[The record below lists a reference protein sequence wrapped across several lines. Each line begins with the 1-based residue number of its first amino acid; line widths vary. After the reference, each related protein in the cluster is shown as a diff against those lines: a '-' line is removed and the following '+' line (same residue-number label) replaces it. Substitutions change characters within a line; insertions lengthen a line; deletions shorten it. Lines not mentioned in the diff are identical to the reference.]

1 MKVKGTIKPLHDKV
15 FVSDMEFGEQKTA
28 SGLFIPSANG
38 RPEGITP
45 RWGKV
50 WAVGPEQTEVKVGD
64 WVVDIHGDYCK
75 VTRIGY
81 KARDNGEDGAVWGFW
96 SDNKSEELYTSPEYI
111 SLVFI

>member
-50 WAVGPEQTEVKVGD
+50 WAVGPEQQDVEVGQ
-64 WVVDIHGDYCK
+64 WVLVEHGRW
-75 VTRIGY
+75 TRTVEVEQ
-81 KARDNGEDGAVWGFW
+81 EDGSVLEIRMVESSAIMTASDDAPAV
-96 SDNKSEELYTSPEYI
+96 DYYR
-111 SLVFI
+111 SLG

>member
-50 WAVGPEQTEVKVGD
+50 WAVGPEQQDVEVGQ
-64 WVVDIHGDYCK
+64 WVLVEHGRW
-75 VTRIGY
+75 TRTVEVEQ
-81 KARDNGEDGAVWGFW
+81 EDGSILEIRMVESSAIMMA
-96 SDNKSEELYTSPEYI
+96 SDDAPEVDYYR
-111 SLVFI
+111 SLG